1 MSSIGLD
8 GNNPNVFQ
16 RGMALLERFND
27 SAPRLLAPNF
37 GVAIAVL
44 LHRDA
49 PGSPSPGPTRMLN
62 RARIGSAISTG
73 DLQIH
78 VCDATWEKDPTAL
91 PPDAAGPIFKPF
103 GDAFFRRSSDSGVNN
118 WRNSFDLQAGIG
130 CDAPTQLLADAGYLA
145 QPRFDCRYRDPTS
158 GECWSPAGNV
168 LATTRTCFNPNKRDV
183 PPGPGTRA
191 QHRPKFLARGTDS
204 AGVQGYW
211 SVEPTVDVLSDLL
224 ADPAKRVPVY
234 AFAAA
239 LYGASPYLSQWGTE
253 VSRERLERDL
263 ALGVPEFM
271 TLFDVDPGSRF
282 NSQMLQGFARVQV
295 DAPAV
300 SSEATSPAAG
310 SEQDGPLSTDADAP
324 DVEPEGDEGLAA
336 GGTGADT
343 AGYSSNPLSEP
354 VPYQERGSDELTNQA
369 AKHADPARRRRLL
382 ERANEGHRRTL
393 AALVK
398 QLAGM
403 GYTVDEQLDGY
414 DLCGRREEHLALL
427 FEVKTWT
434 PQNLAGQVRAGW
446 AQLHEYR
453 YRNRDR
459 LPTDVALY
467 LVLDREPPVDFWA
480 WQYLAEEENVLPCW
494 IVDGVLQTLPTYAHR
509 LRLG

>member
-8 GNNPNVFQ
+8 GSNPDVFR
-16 RGMALLERFND
+16 RGAALLQRFNQ
-27 SAPRLLAPNF
+27 SPPRLLWQNF

-49 PGSPSPGPTRMLN
+49 PAAPSPGPPRMLN

-78 VCDATWEKDPTAL
+78 VCDATWEKDSTVMPS
-91 PPDAAGPIFKPF
+91 DAAGPIFKPF
-103 GDAFFRRSSDSGVNN
+103 GHAFFRRSSDPQVNN
-118 WRNSFDLQAGIG
+118 WRNSFDLQGGFG
-130 CDAPTQLLADAGYLA
+130 CDAPTQLLSDAGYLA

-168 LATTRTCFNPNKRDV
+168 LAATRTCFNPNKKAV

-191 QHRPKFLARGTDS
+191 QHRPKVLARGTDPS
-204 AGVQGYW
+204 GVQGYW
-211 SVEPTVDVLSDLL
+211 AVEPTIDVLSDLL

-234 AFAAA
+234 PFAAA

-271 TLFDVDPGSRF
+271 TLFEVDPDSPF
-282 NSQMLQGFARVQV
+282 NSQMLDGLPRVQV
-295 DAPAV
+295 AV
-300 SSEATSPAAG
+300 PGGTEGQAEPVG
-310 SEQDGPLSTDADAP
+310 DQDGPAAEDAVPDDHAP
-324 DVEPEGDEGLAA
+324 DGDEGLAA
-336 GGTGADT
+336 GGIGADT
-343 AGYSSNPLSEP
+343 AGYSSTPLSEP
-354 VPYQERGSDELTNQA
+354 VPYQERGSDELTTQA
-369 AKHADPARRRRLL
+369 STQADPARRRRLL

-398 QLAGM
+398 QLVGAG
-403 GYTVDEQLDGY
+403 YSVDEQLDGY
-414 DLCGRREEHLALL
+414 DLCARREENLAHL
-427 FEVKTWT
+427 FEIKTWT

-459 LPTDVALY
+459 LPTDVHLY
-467 LVLDREPPVDFWA
+467 LVLDREPPLDFWA

-494 IVDGVLQTLPTYAHR
+494 IADGELQTLPAYAHR
-509 LRLG
+509 LRFE